1 MAAGPTDL
9 DLTNPAVKLIWDSS
23 LMVGVAK
30 RTPIINDDYGLI
42 GDSEN
47 NLIQRKRDV
56 FKEGGTRATVTLVR
70 ELQDPPLF
78 GNEEARNRE
87 EGLRLP
93 TFPFEINQVRKPVA
107 MRGRITPKRVSW
119 NVWKTTQEQLA
130 RYWAPLMESGLLL
143 HGAGITTNI
152 STANERFHNGASLAN
167 TFSNTP
173 RAPDAAH
180 ITRVHNAASD
190 DLVALDKSAT
200 LDLDVV
206 SDLVA
211 RAGMLP
217 LPIRPATIHGRELYV
232 LFVHPYQV
240 AHLKKNSRWLA
251 LMRDTIRGGEIDG
264 SPLWHGTLG
273 IYNGVMWVES
283 PHVPPGVDGSGNRVA
298 NVRRAIFCGAQSFVI
313 GLAKEH
319 TDETDFI
326 TDLED
331 WDYKNNKG
339 MCAAIIAG
347 FACPFYGVEEQGT
360 TEDYGK
366 IVVSSYAKELYTS
379 A

>member
-9 DLTNPAVKLIWDSS
+9 DLTNPAVKLIWDTS

-47 NLIQRKRDV
+47 NLIQRKRDI
-56 FKEGGTRATVTLVR
+56 FREGGTRATVTLVR
-70 ELQDPPLF
+70 ELQDPPLY

-130 RYWAPLMESGLLL
+130 RYWAPLMECGLLL
-143 HGAGITTNI
+143 HGAGITTNV
-152 STANERFHNGASLAN
+152 STANEKFHNGAFLGN
-167 TFSNTP
+167 TFSNAPRTP
-173 RAPDAAH
+173 DSAH
-180 ITRVHNAASD
+180 IMRVHEHASD

-200 LDLDVV
+200 IDLDVV
-206 SDLVA
+206 SALVA
-211 RAGMLP
+211 KAKSLP

-232 LFVHPYQV
+232 LFVHHYQT

-251 LMRDTIRGGEIDG
+251 MMRDTIKGGAIDG
-264 SPLWHGTLG
+264 NPLWHGALG
-273 IYNGVMWVES
+273 IYDGVLWIET
-283 PHVPPGVDGSGNRVA
+283 PHIPPGVDGSGNRVA
-298 NVRRAIFCGAQSFVI
+298 NVRRAIFAGAQAFVI

-319 TDETDFI
+319 SSETDFI
-326 TDLED
+326 TDLES
-331 WDYKNNKG
+331 WDYNNNKG
-339 MCAAIIAG
+339 MAAALIAG
-347 FACPFYGVEEQGT
+347 FACPYFSVEEQAT

-366 IVVSSYAKELYTS
+366 IVVPSYAKELYTS

>member
-9 DLTNPAVKLIWDSS
+9 DLTNPAVKLLWDSS

-30 RTPIINDDYGLI
+30 RTPVINDDYGLI
-42 GDSEN
+42 GDTEN
-47 NLIQRKRDV
+47 NLIQRKRDI

-70 ELQDPPLF
+70 ELQDPPLY

-130 RYWAPLMESGLLL
+130 RYWAPLMESGLFL

-152 STANERFHNGASLAN
+152 KTANERFHDGSSLAN
-167 TFSNTP
+167 TFSNAP
-173 RAPDAAH
+173 RTPDAAH
-180 ITRVHNAASD
+180 IYRPFGIASD
-190 DLVALDKSAT
+190 DLVALNKAAT
-200 LDLDVV
+200 FDLDLVTEV
-206 SDLVA
+206 RT

-217 LPIRPATIHGRELYV
+217 LPIRPATIHGQELYV
-232 LFVHPYQV
+232 WFLHPYQV

-264 SPLWHGTLG
+264 SPLWRGALG
-273 IYNGVMWVES
+273 IYDGVLLIES
-283 PHVPPGVDGSGNRVA
+283 PHIPPGVDGSGVRVA
-298 NVRRAIFCGAQSFVI
+298 NVRRGIFCGAQAFVL

-319 TDETDFI
+319 SSETDFI

-347 FACPFYGVEEQGT
+347 MACPYFSVEEQGT

-366 IVVSSYAKELYTS
+366 IVVPTYAKELYTS